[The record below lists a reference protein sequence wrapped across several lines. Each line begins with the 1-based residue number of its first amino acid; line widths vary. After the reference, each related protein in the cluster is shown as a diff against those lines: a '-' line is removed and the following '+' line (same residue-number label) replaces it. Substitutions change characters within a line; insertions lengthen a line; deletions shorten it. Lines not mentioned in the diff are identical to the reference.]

1 MIQKKAI
8 KMTSKLRK
16 IVYHKLGLNDTIEKK
31 SKFNKKSK
39 NKNFKKKTRIEFK
52 ISIN

>member
-16 IVYHKLGLNDTIEKK
+16 IVYHKLGLNDTI
-31 SKFNKKSK
+31 
-39 NKNFKKKTRIEFK
+39 KKKNQNLTKNPRTK
-52 ISIN
+52 ILKKKQESNSKSQ